1 VTITYPNAAHT
12 SGDKANGF
20 AKYVSER
27 KVANRLRYSS
37 GESFHKI
44 IFMDGDASSFILV
57 SFVEQLNCCV
67 GDRVGPSLLSRS
79 PLLTWSPSH
88 GLIGAKTALRMLL
101 ASCFV
106 PTPSPS
112 IVGDTVDIIV
122 VVVVVGEEDD
132 NSNAARQLA
141 NVTSTHDASSSADLT
156 VASTSVA
163 VLVVGVFMVMTF
175 MC

>member
-1 VTITYPNAAHT
+1 VTITYPKAAHT
-12 SGDKANGF
+12 SGDKANGL

-122 VVVVVGEEDD
+122 VVVGEEDD

-141 NVTSTHDASSSADLT
+141 NVTSTHDASSLADLT